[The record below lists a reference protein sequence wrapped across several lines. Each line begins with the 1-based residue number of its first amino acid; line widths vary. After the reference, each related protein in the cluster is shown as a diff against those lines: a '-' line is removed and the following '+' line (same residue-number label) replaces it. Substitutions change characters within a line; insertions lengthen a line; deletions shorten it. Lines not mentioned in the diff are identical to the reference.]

1 MRIVFGIDVS
11 KASSQVAI
19 ALETAQ
25 GCTIYEQFKI
35 TNNTKGFSELLGQL
49 DSFKNPEIVFEA
61 TGVYSKRL
69 NRFLTK
75 QGYAFVQMNPL
86 GPLSIK

>member
-1 MRIVFGIDVS
+1 MRIVFGIDES

-19 ALETAQ
+19 ALESAQ

-35 TNNTKGFSELLGQL
+35 ARNTQGFNELLGQL
-49 DSFKNPEIVFEA
+49 DSFKNLEIVFEA

-75 QGYAFVQMNPL
+75 QGYAFLQMKPI